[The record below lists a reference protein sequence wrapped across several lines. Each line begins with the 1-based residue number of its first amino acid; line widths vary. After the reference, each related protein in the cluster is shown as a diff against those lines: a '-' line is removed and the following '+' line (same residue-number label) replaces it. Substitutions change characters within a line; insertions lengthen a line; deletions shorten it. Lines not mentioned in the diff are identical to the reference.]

1 MKIGFIGLGQM
12 GAPIALNLIKAGH
25 ELKVWN
31 RSSEKTIPL
40 IAAGAQAA
48 KDPQDC
54 ASQDIVFSIL
64 SDDQA
69 AENIAFGPSGLL
81 KNHHP
86 TLHVTMSTISPAL
99 VDCMAAAH
107 RSQGGDLVSAPVFGR
122 PLAAQAAKLFIIAA
136 GTEKSLDLCE
146 PLFNIIGQRTIRV
159 GAAPQAANLIKLCG
173 NFMIMSAV
181 ESLAEAMTLAKKS
194 GVDKKTLLHALT
206 STIFTAPLYETYGQI
221 LIEQKFKPAG
231 FAAPL
236 GLKDMKLVSQVAE
249 TSRTPMPF
257 LGILRDHIL
266 SAIAQEGE
274 DVDWSAIAQVVE
286 KDAAAH

>member
-12 GAPIALNLIKAGH
+12 GAPIALNLIRAGH
-25 ELKVWN
+25 ELMVWN
-31 RSSEKTIPL
+31 RSSEKMTPL
-40 IAAGAQAA
+40 LAAGAQAA
-48 KDPQDC
+48 RHPQDC
-54 ASQDIVFSIL
+54 ASQEIVFSIL

-69 AENIAFGPSGLL
+69 VENIVFGSDGLL
-81 KNHHP
+81 KNQHQ
-86 TLHVTMSTISPAL
+86 TLHISMSTISPGL
-99 VDCMAAAH
+99 VDCMTAAH
-107 RSQGGDLVSAPVFGR
+107 RSHGGDLISAPVFGR
-122 PLAAQAAKLFIIAA
+122 PLAAQAAQLFIITA
-136 GTEKSLDLCE
+136 GSEKSLNLCE
-146 PLFNIIGQRTIRV
+146 SLFSIIGQRTIRV
-159 GAAPQAANLIKLCG
+159 GDAPQAANIVKLCG

-221 LIEQKFKPAG
+221 LIEQSFKPAG

-249 TSRTPMPF
+249 INRIPMPF

-266 SAIAQEGE
+266 SAIAQKGE
-274 DVDWSAIAQVVE
+274 DVDWSAIAHVVE
-286 KDAAAH
+286 KSAEAN

>member
-1 MKIGFIGLGQM
+1 MKIGFVGLGQM
-12 GAPIALNLIKAGH
+12 GAPIALNLIRAGH

-31 RSSEKTIPL
+31 RSNEKTTPL

-69 AENIAFGPSGLL
+69 VENIAFGPSGLL

-99 VDCMAAAH
+99 VDCMTAAH

-159 GAAPQAANLIKLCG
+159 GAAPQAANLVKLCG

-181 ESLAEAMTLAKKS
+181 ESLAEAMTLA
-194 GVDKKTLLHALT
+194 
-206 STIFTAPLYETYGQI
+206 
-221 LIEQKFKPAG
+221 
-231 FAAPL
+231 
-236 GLKDMKLVSQVAE
+236 
-249 TSRTPMPF
+249 
-257 LGILRDHIL
+257 
-266 SAIAQEGE
+266 
-274 DVDWSAIAQVVE
+274 
-286 KDAAAH
+286 